1 MNVVGKRLASPAAP
15 RSKTR
20 AAPEQPKLGLVPAFG
35 AWLVGLAAFT
45 VLGVETLFVEDHLVF
60 HIARLTAYLTAA
72 LVGASMLAF
81 AALFGLGC
89 GFMLRWLEDAT
100 NARLVARS
108 VCASLWVVVAY
119 MWIGVALLVAW
130 PPTALTVQDV
140 AGDQL
145 LGAQLQGEAAFVWI
159 TRMRFV
165 ALGGFLA
172 FCAWRLSR
180 HVKWPNAVLAVG
192 FGAALV
198 SAVIAGLGALA
209 GALPA
214 VS

>member
-1 MNVVGKRLASPAAP
+1 MNVVDRRLASPTAA
-15 RSKTR
+15 K
-20 AAPEQPKLGLVPAFG
+20 QPKLGLVPAFG

-89 GFMLRWLEDAT
+89 GFMLRWLEDAA

-130 PPTALTVQDV
+130 PPAALTVQDV

-145 LGAQLQGEAAFVWI
+145 LRAQLQGEAAFVWI

>member
-1 MNVVGKRLASPAAP
+1 MNVVGRRLASPTAP

-20 AAPEQPKLGLVPAFG
+20 AAAEQHKLGLVPAFG

-130 PPTALTVQDV
+130 PPAALTVQDV

-145 LGAQLQGEAAFVWI
+145 LGAELQGEAAFVWI

-165 ALGGFLA
+165 ALGGFLV

>member
-1 MNVVGKRLASPAAP
+1 MNIVGRRLASPTAA
-15 RSKTR
+15 
-20 AAPEQPKLGLVPAFG
+20 EQPKLGLVPAFG

-130 PPTALTVQDV
+130 PPAALTVQDV

-145 LGAQLQGEAAFVWI
+145 LGGQLQGEAAFVWI

>member
-1 MNVVGKRLASPAAP
+1 MNVVRRLASPAAP

-20 AAPEQPKLGLVPAFG
+20 AAAEQPKLGLVPAFG

-130 PPTALTVQDV
+130 PPAALTVQDV

-159 TRMRFV
+159 TRMRLV

>member
-1 MNVVGKRLASPAAP
+1 M
-15 RSKTR
+15 
-20 AAPEQPKLGLVPAFG
+20 
-35 AWLVGLAAFT
+35 
-45 VLGVETLFVEDHLVF
+45 
-60 HIARLTAYLTAA
+60 
-72 LVGASMLAF
+72 
-81 AALFGLGC
+81 
-89 GFMLRWLEDAT
+89 
-100 NARLVARS
+100 
-108 VCASLWVVVAY
+108 
-119 MWIGVALLVAW
+119 
-130 PPTALTVQDV
+130 TVQDV

>member
-1 MNVVGKRLASPAAP
+1 MNVVGRRLASP
-15 RSKTR
+15 TV
-20 AAPEQPKLGLVPAFG
+20 PEQHKLGLVPAFG

-130 PPTALTVQDV
+130 PPAALTVQDV

-172 FCAWRLSR
+172 LCAWRLSR